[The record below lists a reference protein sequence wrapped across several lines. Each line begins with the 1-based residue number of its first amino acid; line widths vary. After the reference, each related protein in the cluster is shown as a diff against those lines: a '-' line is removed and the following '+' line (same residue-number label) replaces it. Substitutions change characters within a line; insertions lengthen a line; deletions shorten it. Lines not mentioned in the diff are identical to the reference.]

1 MKSIKSR
8 FLVLAAV
15 VSLVTATA
23 ALAQIINYN
32 KSGTSTTG
40 MTIPVFNAIDSLIP
54 DGTVVSI
61 DTTAASGTNLKRIV
75 VRPYAGTAITRPRC
89 IGLANGSIA
98 RSSRGGNGNVL
109 IWGYHANAKMAAS
122 GLTANSGMKVAVVHG
137 ALTTSADSL
146 SGQIGVFIGYNSLS
160 TAANSR
166 GKVFITAPLG
176 RFFGSL

>member
-1 MKSIKSR
+1 MNKFTR
-8 FLVLAAV
+8 
-15 VSLVTATA
+15 SLMIVA
-23 ALAQIINYN
+23 ALAVVTVTVGFITYN
-32 KSGTSTTG
+32 KSATSSAG
-40 MTIPVFNAIDSLIP
+40 MVIPVFNAIDSTIV

-89 IGLANGSIA
+89 IGLARGPIA
-98 RSSRGGNGNVL
+98 RSSRGGQGNVL

-122 GLTANSGMKVAVVHG
+122 TLTANSGLKVAVVHG

-146 SGQIGVFIGYNSLS
+146 SGQIGVFIGHNSNS
-160 TAANSR
+160 TAANAR